1 MEQCSICL
9 DSLDGGV
16 VALAACGH
24 RFHAAC
30 LAQMAGAVGT
40 ATTRR
45 GSLTACPNCRTVSRV
60 DDDYDASV
68 LARATAT
75 ATPRH
80 ERALAARR
88 VASPAPVPQKRSAT
102 STAPKPV
109 EMRRVGD
116 AAWRWFGSQRD
127 AAKAFGVSGQDVS
140 HLIKDPSKTPSREA
154 FEARPA
160 RKRERPT
167 EAKAPLKKQK
177 WVEGAHQKKNGKWR
191 SEMFPG
197 REFDDLDAY
206 RAAKKQR
213 AARRAAWSAQCT
225 HKGL

>member
-116 AAWRWFGSQRD
+116 AAWRWFESQAD
-127 AAKAFGVSGQDVS
+127 AAKAFGVAATYVS
-140 HLIKDPSKTPSREA
+140 ELVRNVSKAQLRGS
-154 FEARPA
+154 FEARDAQGPP

-167 EAKAPLKKQK
+167 KQK
-177 WVEGAHQKKNGKWR
+177 AGRKNIEGAWSKANGKWA
-191 SEMFPG
+191 SQMFPG

-213 AARRAAWSAQCT
+213 TAL
-225 HKGL
+225 KYF